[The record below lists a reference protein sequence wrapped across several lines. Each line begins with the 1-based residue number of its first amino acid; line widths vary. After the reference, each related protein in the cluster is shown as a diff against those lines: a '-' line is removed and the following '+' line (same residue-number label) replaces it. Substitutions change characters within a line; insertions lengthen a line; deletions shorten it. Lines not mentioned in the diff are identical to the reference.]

1 MKKMKKY
8 LRTLTV
14 LFLSII
20 FVFAACNKDKNAEKD
35 ELYNEIEYQQED
47 LKFDGDGDYDKV
59 IVNPI
64 VKLEGCKF
72 IVAGT
77 IEFRKDGEVIATVDF
92 GDGTCDNLATKT
104 VNGETTEFKLDFKEK
119 DDKYKKVV
127 VEPIIKLENCEY
139 IVAGI
144 VKFYEGDLWV
154 ATLDFGDGTCD
165 EWATKTWDGGSKVF
179 SMKKD

>member
-1 MKKMKKY
+1 MKKNLKI
-8 LRTLTV
+8 LTL
-14 LFLSII
+14 LFASTLFI
-20 FVFAACNKDKNAEKD
+20 FTACNKDKNAEKD
-35 ELYNEIEYQQED
+35 DFYNEIEYQQED
-47 LKFDGDGDYDKV
+47 LKFDGDGDYEKV

-64 VKLEGCKF
+64 IKLDNCKF

-77 IEFRKDGEVIATVDF
+77 IEFRKNGEVIATVDF

-104 VNGETTEFKLDFKEK
+104 IDGKTYEFKLDSKGK
-119 DDKYKKVV
+119 DDKYKKVI
-127 VEPIIKLENCEY
+127 VEPIVKLENCEY

-144 VKFYEGDLWV
+144 VKFYEGDKWI